1 MNEQQFQHEVMDELR
16 QMQEEASQFLA
27 AADDFLAKMK
37 QAKRDAMPDPIPM
50 GTQTPVS
57 SAIKE

>member
-1 MNEQQFQHEVMDELR
+1 MTQQQFQAEVMDELL
-16 QMQEEASQFLA
+16 QIEEAAKRFFSQ
-27 AADDFLAKMK
+27 ADAFIAKQK